1 MKMTIFLCLI
11 SMNKLFHINIFFKV
25 TDFVLFT
32 CSFCLCLVSVNILQS
47 SSLSVFSFA
56 LRTREFFSFNR
67 RFVFFLSCTHV
78 KSAIPT
84 LHNAAHLLRAV
95 QQLHGAPQLGVEA
108 AVPAGEVAVP
118 LLVRAGG
125 RGSSCTRLGGARL
138 LSLF

>member
-1 MKMTIFLCLI
+1 M
-11 SMNKLFHINIFFKV
+11 
-25 TDFVLFT
+25 
-32 CSFCLCLVSVNILQS
+32 
-47 SSLSVFSFA
+47 
-56 LRTREFFSFNR
+56 
-67 RFVFFLSCTHV
+67 FFLSCTHV

-125 RGSSCTRLGGARL
+125 RDSSSTRLGGARL